1 MAPLNCSSTPLAL
14 VRLLLVTAV
23 IVAGGCSQDS
33 EPTVPTLRV
42 QIFTGAYSSIP
53 VHVAD
58 EQGFF
63 DKQGLTV
70 EKLPAN
76 SSPAAIAAM
85 VGGSI
90 DIVESAADLVMANV
104 DKGTDLKYLMSN
116 EGTNYV
122 TVVVGND
129 IILADEDQGYPA
141 VVANFAGKRIG
152 VNAIG
157 STLHL
162 TGLLML
168 EDAGLS
174 ADDVEFV
181 ATGTAATTMA
191 AWRAGSVDVQIT
203 FAPVPELLETLGV
216 ARTLMLLAD
225 DGPASLQ
232 FRGLYGGWVTSGDF
246 ITSRKT
252 EADAFIAAM
261 QESIDWI
268 RDPANASAMLEI
280 ATRYAPVSG
289 LSAAENEVV
298 MAKMIEQYRR
308 HWGYEISPKAIDLW
322 NDYALRFEL
331 VETPIAFADIVY
343 DGAPVCTDSCR

>member
-1 MAPLNCSSTPLAL
+1 MQKLRNTLGLAL
-14 VRLLLVTAV
+14 VATAMA
-23 IVAGGCSQDS
+23 IGGCSQSPQPDK
-33 EPTVPTLRV
+33 TKLRV
-42 QIFTGAYSSIP
+42 QVFTGAYSSIP

-58 EQGFF
+58 ERGFF
-63 DKQGLTV
+63 AKHGLTV

-104 DKGTDLKYLMSN
+104 DKGTDLKYLLSN

-129 IILADEDQGYPA
+129 IALADEDEGYPA

-168 EDAGLS
+168 EDAGLN

-191 AWRAGSVDVQIT
+191 AWRAGGVDVQIT

-216 ARTLMLLAD
+216 ARTLWLLAD

-232 FRGLYGGWVTSGDF
+232 FQGLYGGWVTTGDF
-246 ITSRKT
+246 IANRKP

-261 QESIDWI
+261 TESIDWI
-268 RDPANASAMLEI
+268 RDPANADAMLEI

-289 LSAAENEVV
+289 LAAAENEIV

-331 VETPIAFADIVY
+331 VEAPIAFDDIVY
-343 DGAPVCTDSCR
+343 SGAPVCTDSCR